1 MPLGQKKEEVKEA
14 KESQPDTD
22 DGFAEVDISDGTDE
36 SHDTKDEQK
45 EEIKFEQNDKESNE
59 EQKKKD
65 SDDFEDV
72 DV

>member
-1 MPLGQKKEEVKEA
+1 MPLGQKKEEVKEI
-14 KESQPDTD
+14 KKDKLDID

-36 SHDTKDEQK
+36 SPDTKDEQK
-45 EEIKFEQNDKESNE
+45 EEIKAEQTAEESNE

>member
-1 MPLGQKKEEVKEA
+1 MPLGQKKEEVKEE

-36 SHDTKDEQK
+36 SPDTKDEQK
-45 EEIKFEQNDKESNE
+45 EEIKAEQTVEESNE

>member
-1 MPLGQKKEEVKEA
+1 MPLGQKKEEVKET
-14 KESQPDTD
+14 KKDKLDID

-36 SHDTKDEQK
+36 SPEIKEEQK

>member
-1 MPLGQKKEEVKEA
+1 MPLGQKKEEVKEE

-36 SHDTKDEQK
+36 SPDAKDEQK

>member
-14 KESQPDTD
+14 KADKPDTD

-36 SHDTKDEQK
+36 SADTKDEQK

>member
-1 MPLGQKKEEVKEA
+1 M
-14 KESQPDTD
+14 
-22 DGFAEVDISDGTDE
+22 DISDGTDE

-45 EEIKFEQNDKESNE
+45 EEIKFEQNDKASNE
-59 EQKKKD
+59 EQKKKN